1 MFEDFR
7 AATNGRW
14 YGILSSY
21 GIDQSFLRNVKGPC
35 PLCGG
40 KDRWVWDDKEG
51 KGTYFCRG
59 CGPGDGLNLLQKYTG
74 KSLKELMAE
83 IAPRVDNFESKKP
96 RAKPSGDERIR
107 RIIKESVPI
116 SNFHGGIVRQ
126 YLASRG
132 VKASPFLR
140 EHPGLK
146 YYDAD
151 GKVVGTF
158 PAMVAL
164 VENMTAVAT
173 LHITYLTAEGTK
185 APVPSVKKILTPRC
199 STDGAFIRLT
209 KDYDAV
215 GIAEGIETALAV
227 MKMYNIPCWASGTA
241 GMLEKFCPPPAVQ
254 GVIIYGDHD
263 ASFTGQKAA
272 YTLAQNLVKKGIT
285 VTVKIPDKVGDFAD
299 AWHLGGGRE

>member
-7 AATNGRW
+7 AATTGRW

-21 GIDQSFLRNVKGPC
+21 GIDQRFLRNAHGPC

-40 KDRWVWDDKEG
+40 TDRYRFDDKDG
-51 KGTYFCRG
+51 RGTYYCSG
-59 CGPGDGLNLLQKYTG
+59 CGSGDGLDLLSKYTN
-74 KSLKELMAE
+74 KSLKELMDE
-83 IAPRVDNFESKKP
+83 IAPRAEQFNVK
-96 RAKPSGDERIR
+96 AKNPAQNGDGRIR
-107 RIIKESVPI
+107 RIIAESVPI
-116 SNFHGGIVRQ
+116 SNFHGGIVRK

-164 VENMTAVAT
+164 VENVTAVAT

-241 GMLEKFCPPPAVQ
+241 GMLEKFSPPPAVQ
-254 GVIIYGDHD
+254 GVIIYGDND

-272 YTLAQNLVKKGIT
+272 YTLAQNLVKKGKT
-285 VTVKIPDKVGDFAD
+285 VTVKIPDKIGDFAD
-299 AWHLGGGRE
+299 AWHLGGGRD